1 MTTPAPV
8 TRQVSDDWDTML
20 AGLAIDRVRR
30 LLGDAMGILDQVV
43 PPPDTALDTELRRLR
58 RALSHLGIR
67 P

>member
-8 TRQVSDDWDTML
+8 TREVSDDWDTML

-30 LLGDAMGILDQVV
+30 LLEDAMGILEQVV
-43 PPPDTALDTELRRLR
+43 PPPDAALDGELRRLR

-67 P
+67 T